1 MGMMSDVIQR
11 KLRWKVNKDS
21 YLCLELYFYQF
32 YCSLLTNFY
41 IISLFFCRRC
51 IKFRTRLKSFVEIQ
65 NEIQSFDRRR
75 RSYVSRISF
84 VFLNRRDY
92 DSSSRTNYQK
102 CTLGSARNLIS
113 SPRYYF
119 SVAAKQYL
127 EDVSLGVGGFSIC
140 LLVEKKGRRRRRE
153 AAERAEGR
161 KCPPPLGRR
170 AGEEG
175 EASEERCVFS
185 TSPKGNYWQS
195 ARKWRRKYH
204 VAGAPPRTRSF
215 LFADLKP
222 PPPPSPITRRHLLA
236 LLLLA

>member
-1 MGMMSDVIQR
+1 MLGII
-11 KLRWKVNKDS
+11 LLPILLFAFN
-21 YLCLELYFYQF
+21 ELLYN
-32 YCSLLTNFY
+32 LP
-41 IISLFFCRRC
+41 FFCRRC

-75 RSYVSRISF
+75 RSYVSRISS

-140 LLVEKKGRRRRRE
+140 LLVEKKGRRRRKE

-175 EASEERCVFS
+175 KASEERCVFS
-185 TSPKGNYWQS
+185 TSPKGNY
-195 ARKWRRKYH
+195 
-204 VAGAPPRTRSF
+204 
-215 LFADLKP
+215 
-222 PPPPSPITRRHLLA
+222 
-236 LLLLA
+236 

>member
-1 MGMMSDVIQR
+1 MLGII
-11 KLRWKVNKDS
+11 
-21 YLCLELYFYQF
+21 YFYQF

-41 IISLFFCRRC
+41 IISLFFAEDVSNLEHDSNRSW
-51 IKFRTRLKSFVEIQ
+51 KFKMRFNPSIVVDVLMC
-65 NEIQSFDRRR
+65 
-75 RSYVSRISF
+75 YVS

-140 LLVEKKGRRRRRE
+140 LLVEKKGRRRRKE

-185 TSPKGNYWQS
+185 TSPKGNY
-195 ARKWRRKYH
+195 
-204 VAGAPPRTRSF
+204 
-215 LFADLKP
+215 
-222 PPPPSPITRRHLLA
+222 
-236 LLLLA
+236 

>member
-1 MGMMSDVIQR
+1 MLGIR
-11 KLRWKVNKDS
+11 IILLPILLFAFN
-21 YLCLELYFYQF
+21 ELLYN
-32 YCSLLTNFY
+32 LP
-41 IISLFFCRRC
+41 FFCRRC

-75 RSYVSRISF
+75 RSYVSRISS

-140 LLVEKKGRRRRRE
+140 LLVEKKGRRRRKE

-161 KCPPPLGRR
+161 KCPPPLGWR

-185 TSPKGNYWQS
+185 TSPKGNY
-195 ARKWRRKYH
+195 
-204 VAGAPPRTRSF
+204 
-215 LFADLKP
+215 
-222 PPPPSPITRRHLLA
+222 
-236 LLLLA
+236 

>member
-1 MGMMSDVIQR
+1 M
-11 KLRWKVNKDS
+11 
-21 YLCLELYFYQF
+21 
-32 YCSLLTNFY
+32 
-41 IISLFFCRRC
+41 
-51 IKFRTRLKSFVEIQ
+51 
-65 NEIQSFDRRR
+65 
-75 RSYVSRISF
+75 SRISS

-175 EASEERCVFS
+175 EASGAS
-185 TSPKGNYWQS
+185 SP
-195 ARKWRRKYH
+195 H
-204 VAGAPPRTRSF
+204 PPREIIDSQRGNDVVNTTSLAHPLEPAPFFSPTLNPLSLPPLLPGATF
-215 LFADLKP
+215 LRCFFSLNP
-222 PPPPSPITRRHLLA
+222 PLFPSRLRFLCPSCTLLQLIRHVF
-236 LLLLA
+236 LLLRCYFFISFIFDDVYRFVVKMEWLEK